1 MALKSM
7 CCLGF
12 VYKEKERTVVGNG
25 HVIVPMVFCM
35 LFIGLCQVASTNT
48 RGSSSWELQILL
60 LIWFKS

>member
-35 LFIGLCQVASTNT
+35 LFIG
-48 RGSSSWELQILL
+48 
-60 LIWFKS
+60 